1 MWLFLMF
8 IRLSIDLE
16 CEDGVE
22 TVDFYSIL
30 ADVMDLEFPENL
42 RKLGKQN
49 WMKVCHFLIWAIV
62 LR

>member
-8 IRLSIDLE
+8 IRLSLDLE

-49 WMKVCHFLIWAIV
+49 
-62 LR
+62 